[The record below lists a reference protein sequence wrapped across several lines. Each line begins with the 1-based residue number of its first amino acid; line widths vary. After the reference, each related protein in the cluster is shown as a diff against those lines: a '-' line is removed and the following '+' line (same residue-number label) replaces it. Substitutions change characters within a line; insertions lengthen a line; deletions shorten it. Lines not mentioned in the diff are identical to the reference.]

1 MLYILFGL
9 FLILCVLA
17 HVYLFRRLF
26 SSLRC
31 WFPKLPVVPCVILFA
46 LLVLPTPLAFL
57 VEEGLPSWIGKWG
70 NYWIACLI
78 CLLVTMLLLD
88 GVSLLIR
95 YFRKT
100 ERRRNGPMPLLA
112 VLPAAALV
120 IGGRWNAL
128 QIRETRY
135 DIVIDKTAA
144 ADSLT
149 LILLSDLHLGF
160 INDADFLERV
170 VARVNAQQPD
180 LVCIAGDLFD
190 NNFHAVKEPARI
202 AAALNCIK
210 SRYGVFLC
218 WGNHDAGNTF
228 SEMRQLIASTQ
239 VHLLEDDLYV
249 EEGVFAVA
257 GRRDSAPIG
266 EQQGEHRVAVALS
279 EAASLP
285 LIVLDHRPSHLYTYD
300 SADLILCGHT
310 HQGQIFPG
318 GAVTSLIYPTDYG
331 YYQEAGLHPQ
341 MVVTSGVGTW
351 GPPIRI
357 GTRSELAVLKL
368 TFS

>member
-9 FLILCVLA
+9 LLILCVLA

-26 SSLRC
+26 SALRH
-31 WFPKLPVVPCVILFA
+31 WFPNLPVVPCAAIFA
-46 LLVLPTPLAFL
+46 LLALPTLLTFL
-57 VEEGLPSWIGKWG
+57 VGEGLPSWIGKWG
-70 NYWIACLI
+70 NYWIACFL
-78 CLLVTMLLLD
+78 CLLVAMLLLD

-95 YFRKT
+95 HFYKT
-100 ERRRNGPMPLLA
+100 TRRQNGLIPLVAIL
-112 VLPAAALV
+112 LAAALV
-120 IGGRWNAL
+120 VGGRWNAL

-135 DIVIDKTAA
+135 DIAIDKTSSAN
-144 ADSLT
+144 SLS
-149 LILLSDLHLGF
+149 LVLLSDLHLGY

-190 NNFHAVKEPARI
+190 NNFHAAKEPARI
-202 AAALNCIK
+202 AAALNRIE

-218 WGNHDAGNTF
+218 WGNHDAGSTF

-249 EEGVFAVA
+249 EEGVFAIA

-266 EQQGEHRVAVALS
+266 GQQGADREAVDMDK
-279 EAASLP
+279 AASLP
-285 LIVLDHRPSHLYTYD
+285 LIVLDHRPSNLYTYD
-300 SADLILCGHT
+300 DADLVLCGHT

-318 GAVTSLIYPTDYG
+318 GVITSLMYPTDYG

-341 MVVTSGVGTW
+341 MVVTSGIGTW
-351 GPPIRI
+351 GPPLRI
-357 GTRSELAVLKL
+357 GTQSELAVLKL
-368 TFS
+368 TFP